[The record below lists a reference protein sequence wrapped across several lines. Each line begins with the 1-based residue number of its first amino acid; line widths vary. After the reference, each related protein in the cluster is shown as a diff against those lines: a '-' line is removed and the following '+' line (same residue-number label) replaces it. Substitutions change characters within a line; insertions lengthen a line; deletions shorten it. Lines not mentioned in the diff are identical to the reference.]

1 MKPTVNVLYLPGT
14 NCHAET
20 IRAFARAGARPQLVF
35 LADIIS
41 GAARLDDADILCIP
55 GGFSFGDHLG
65 AGAVAA
71 LMLRT
76 RLAEQFQACTDRPM
90 IGICN
95 GFQII
100 LRAGRFGPGASLKVN
115 DSGTF
120 ENRPIQRHVV
130 SHDNTSLWLDGLAG
144 ATLTFPC
151 AHGEGR
157 FVYEPQTVTKSANW
171 KTALRYPTN
180 ENPDGSDADIGGITS
195 ADGLAFGLMNHPE
208 RSTEPQTQIAFFENG
223 VKAVSNGRSRIVGSL
238 LGQALRSQPG
248 RRTARVGPARRS
260 RLSLDPDA
268 PMPSDAGP
276 MHRSSSV
283 TR

>member
-20 IRAFARAGARPQLVF
+20 IRAFARAGAQPRLVF
-35 LADIIS
+35 LADVIS
-41 GAARLDDADILCIP
+41 GVARLDDADILCIP

-71 LMLRT
+71 LTLRT
-76 RLAEQFQACTDRPM
+76 RLAEQFRACTGRPM

-95 GFQII
+95 GFQIM
-100 LRAGRFGPGASLKVN
+100 LRAGRFGPGVSLKVN

-120 ENRPIQRHVV
+120 ENRPGQRHVV
-130 SHDNTSLWLDGLAG
+130 SPDNSSPWLAGLGG

-157 FVYEPQTVTKSANW
+157 FVSEPRTAAEPAQWTP
-171 KTALRYPTN
+171 ALRYPPE
-180 ENPDGSDADIGGITS
+180 ENPDGSAADIGGITS

-208 RSTEPQTQIAFFENG
+208 RSTDPQTQIAFFENG
-223 VKAVSNGRSRIVGSL
+223 VKAAAGS
-238 LGQALRSQPG
+238 
-248 RRTARVGPARRS
+248 
-260 RLSLDPDA
+260 
-268 PMPSDAGP
+268 
-276 MHRSSSV
+276 
-283 TR
+283 

>member
-1 MKPTVNVLYLPGT
+1 VKPTVNVLYLPGT
-14 NCHAET
+14 NCHVET
-20 IRAFARAGARPQLVF
+20 IRAFARAGARPELVF
-35 LADIIS
+35 LADVSS
-41 GAARLDDADILCIP
+41 GAARLDGADILCVP

-76 RLAEQFQACTDRPM
+76 RLAGQFAACAGRPM

-100 LRAGRFGPGASLKVN
+100 GRAGVFGPGVALKVN
-115 DSGTF
+115 DCGTF
-120 ENRPIQRHVV
+120 EDRPAQRHIV
-130 SHDNTSLWLDGLAG
+130 SPENTSLWLAGLAG

-157 FVYEPQTVTKSANW
+157 FVHEPQAGAGPRRW
-171 KTALRYPTN
+171 AAALRYPAG

-208 RSTEPQTQIAFFENG
+208 RSTDLPTRMAFFENG
-223 VKAVSNGRSRIVGSL
+223 VKA
-238 LGQALRSQPG
+238 
-248 RRTARVGPARRS
+248 AR
-260 RLSLDPDA
+260 
-268 PMPSDAGP
+268 
-276 MHRSSSV
+276 
-283 TR
+283 

>member
-1 MKPTVNVLYLPGT
+1 MKPTVNILYLPGT
-14 NCHAET
+14 NCQAET
-20 IRAFARAGARPQLVF
+20 IRAFTRAGARPQLVF

-41 GAARLDDADILCIP
+41 GVSRLDDADMLCVP

-65 AGAVAA
+65 AGSVAA

-76 RLAEQFQACTDRPM
+76 RLAEQFRACFDRPM

-100 LRAGRFGPGASLKVN
+100 MRADRFGPGVSLKVN

-120 ENRPIQRHVV
+120 ENRPVQRHVV
-130 SHDNTSLWLDGLAG
+130 SRDNPSLWLDGLAG

-157 FVYEPQTVTKSANW
+157 FVHESALDTGQTHW
-171 KTALRYPTN
+171 ITALRYPAD
-180 ENPDGSDADIGGITS
+180 ENPDGSDENIGGITS

-208 RSTEPQTQIAFFENG
+208 RSTDPLTQIAFFENG
-223 VKAVSNGRSRIVGSL
+223 VKAVSNGRSRIVRSP
-238 LGQALRSQPG
+238 LGRERASGTAQPPRLNPALARELPVISHSTLSTPIPG
-248 RRTARVGPARRS
+248 
-260 RLSLDPDA
+260 LQ
-268 PMPSDAGP
+268 
-276 MHRSSSV
+276 
-283 TR
+283 

>member
-35 LADIIS
+35 LADIVS
-41 GAARLDDADILCIP
+41 GVARLDDADILCIP

-71 LMLRT
+71 LILRT
-76 RLAEQFQACTDRPM
+76 RLAEQFRACGDRPM

-100 LRAGRFGPGASLKVN
+100 LRAGRFGSGVSLKVN

-120 ENRPIQRHVV
+120 DNLPLQRHVV
-130 SHDNTSLWLDGLAG
+130 ADDNSSLWLTGLAG

-157 FVYEPQTVTKSANW
+157 FVCKPRAATTSDEW
-171 KTALRYPTN
+171 RTAMHYPTN
-180 ENPDGSDADIGGITS
+180 ENPDGSSADIAGITS
-195 ADGLAFGLMNHPE
+195 TDGLAFGLMNHPE
-208 RSTEPQTQIAFFENG
+208 RAIDPQTQIAFFENG
-223 VKAVSNGRSRIVGSL
+223 VKAVGNGKSRVLGSVL
-238 LGQALRSQPG
+238 NAIWE
-248 RRTARVGPARRS
+248 A
-260 RLSLDPDA
+260 
-268 PMPSDAGP
+268 
-276 MHRSSSV
+276 
-283 TR
+283 

>member
-1 MKPTVNVLYLPGT
+1 MKPTVNILYLPGT

-20 IRAFARAGARPQLVF
+20 IRAFTRAGARPQLVF
-35 LADIIS
+35 LANIVS
-41 GAARLDDADILCIP
+41 GVSRLDDADILCVP

-65 AGAVAA
+65 AGSVAA

-76 RLAEQFQACTDRPM
+76 RLAEQFQACFDRPM

-100 LRAGRFGPGASLKVN
+100 MRADRFGPGVSLKVN

-120 ENRPIQRHVV
+120 ENRPVQRHVV
-130 SHDNTSLWLDGLAG
+130 SRDNPSLWLDGLAG

-157 FVYEPQTVTKSANW
+157 FVHEPAPGTAPTHW
-171 KTALRYPTN
+171 RTALRYPAD
-180 ENPDGSDADIGGITS
+180 ENPDGSDENIGGITS

-208 RSTEPQTQIAFFENG
+208 RSIDPPTQIAFFENG

-238 LGQALRSQPG
+238 LGRDRASGTAQP
-248 RRTARVGPARRS
+248 S
-260 RLSLDPDA
+260 RLNPALARELRVISLSALSTPI
-268 PMPSDAGP
+268 PGLQ
-276 MHRSSSV
+276 
-283 TR
+283 

>member
-20 IRAFARAGARPQLVF
+20 IRAFARAGARPRLVF

-41 GAARLDDADILCIP
+41 GVARLDDADILCIP

-76 RLAEQFQACTDRPM
+76 RLAEQFQACIDRPM

-100 LRAGRFGPGASLKVN
+100 LRAGRFGPGVSLKVN

-130 SHDNTSLWLDGLAG
+130 SADNTSLWLAAYTNRELPESQ
-144 ATLTFPC
+144 LTGERHC
-151 AHGEGR
+151 AIR
-157 FVYEPQTVTKSANW
+157 PMRTQT
-171 KTALRYPTN
+171 
-180 ENPDGSDADIGGITS
+180 
-195 ADGLAFGLMNHPE
+195 
-208 RSTEPQTQIAFFENG
+208 
-223 VKAVSNGRSRIVGSL
+223 
-238 LGQALRSQPG
+238 
-248 RRTARVGPARRS
+248 
-260 RLSLDPDA
+260 
-268 PMPSDAGP
+268 GP
-276 MHRSSSV
+276 MRISAGSPV
-283 TR
+283 LMG

>member
-20 IRAFARAGARPQLVF
+20 IRAFARAGARPRLVF

-41 GAARLDDADILCIP
+41 GVARLDDADILCIP

-76 RLAEQFQACTDRPM
+76 RLAEQFRACADRPM

-100 LRAGRFGPGASLKVN
+100 LRAGRFGPGVSLKAN

-130 SHDNTSLWLDGLAG
+130 SRHNTSLWLAGLAG
-144 ATLTFPC
+144 AILTFPC

-157 FVYEPQTVTKSANW
+157 FVYEPQTVTKSAHW
-171 KTALRYPTN
+171 RTALRYPTD

-208 RSTEPQTQIAFFENG
+208 RSTEPETQIAFFENG
-223 VKAVSNGRSRIVGSL
+223 VKAVGNGRSRIVGSL
-238 LGQALRSQPG
+238 LVCARASGTAQPSHSDPVL
-248 RRTARVGPARRS
+248 ARGPQVILHRDLSARI
-260 RLSLDPDA
+260 
-268 PMPSDAGP
+268 
-276 MHRSSSV
+276 SV
-283 TR
+283 RK

>member
-1 MKPTVNVLYLPGT
+1 MKPTVNVIYLPGT

-20 IRAFARAGARPQLVF
+20 IRALTRAGATPRLVF
-35 LADIIS
+35 LADVVS

-76 RLAEQFQACTDRPM
+76 RLAAQFRACADRPM

-100 LRAGRFGPGASLKVN
+100 LRAGRFGRDASLKVN

-120 ENRPIQRHVV
+120 ENRPGQRHVV
-130 SHDNTSLWLDGLAG
+130 ADDNASPWLANLGG
-144 ATLTFPC
+144 ATLAFPC

-157 FVYEPQTVTKSANW
+157 FVYEPQADSAAAGW
-171 KTALRYPTN
+171 RTALRYPAD
-180 ENPDGSDADIGGITS
+180 ENPDGSDAGIAGITS
-195 ADGLAFGLMNHPE
+195 TDGLAFGLMNHPE
-208 RSTEPQTQIAFFENG
+208 RSRDPHTQVAFFENG
-223 VKAVSNGRSRIVGSL
+223 VKAVGNGRSRA
-238 LGQALRSQPG
+238 LGN
-248 RRTARVGPARRS
+248 V
-260 RLSLDPDA
+260 
-268 PMPSDAGP
+268 
-276 MHRSSSV
+276 
-283 TR
+283 